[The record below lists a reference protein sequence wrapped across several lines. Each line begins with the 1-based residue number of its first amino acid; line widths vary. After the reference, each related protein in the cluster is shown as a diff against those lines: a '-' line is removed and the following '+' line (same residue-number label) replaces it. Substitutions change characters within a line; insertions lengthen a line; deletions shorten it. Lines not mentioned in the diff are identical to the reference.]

1 MSLRSSYESL
11 LWRSIALAGADG
23 SVERKMLAA
32 VGLQFLGAVAM
43 AAFALFTA
51 GALQIVG
58 VGATLALSVVAFF
71 NTYLVAERD
80 FVEPLVELETAADDI
95 AAGEFQRADIP
106 ATDRDDEIAGLVASF
121 QWMQANLATASRQAD
136 ALARQ
141 DFEDTAL
148 DADVPGRFGE
158 SMATMADSL
167 QSHTEQLEAKQAEL
181 ERQSEQ
187 LERLVDALSAAT
199 DAARNGDL
207 TALLDPDDLD
217 VAAEHRAVVED
228 FNDLLRTLGD
238 TIADI
243 QSFSEDVLEVSAETE
258 SRVEE
263 VAEHSAEVSASVD
276 EIAAGA
282 NQQTNRLNDI
292 AAEMDT
298 VSATVEEIA
307 ASADDVAA
315 TAQAAADRGEDGRAE
330 VEDTIEALRGLREQ
344 SQAVADTVEELAA
357 EVDRIDG
364 ITELIDDIAEE
375 TNMLALNASIE
386 AARTGE
392 DGDGFAVVA
401 DEVKGLAEE
410 TREQAA
416 DISELVE
423 TVTQRAE
430 DASTAIAEVD
440 AEVERK
446 IDRAEGVLRDF
457 DAIVDEVANVNHSVQ
472 EISEATDEGAQSVTD
487 AVGMV
492 DEIASVSEETAAEA
506 DTVAASASEQT
517 EATDEVADR
526 MDDLAGRTEE
536 LAALLDEFD
545 VPESAGGDRAD
556 EAEVGAE
563 DRGRAGATATDGGQ
577 NTAFDWADE

>member
-11 LWRSIALAGADG
+11 LWRSISLAGADG

-43 AAFALFTA
+43 AAFALFA
-51 GALQIVG
+51 SGVLQIVG
-58 VGATLALSVVAFF
+58 VGATLVLSVVAFF

-80 FVEPLVELETAADDI
+80 FVAPLVELEAAADDI

-106 ATDRDDEIAGLVASF
+106 ASDRTDEIAGLVSSF
-121 QWMQANLATASRQAD
+121 QRMQANLATASRQAD

-141 DFEDTAL
+141 DFDDGAL
-148 DADVPGRFGE
+148 DAEVPGRFGE
-158 SMATMADSL
+158 SIATMADSL
-167 QSHTEQLEAKQAEL
+167 ESHTEQLEAKQAEL

-207 TALLDPDDLD
+207 TAVLDPDDLD

-243 QSFSEDVLEVSAETE
+243 QSFSEDVLDVSEKTDA
-258 SRVEE
+258 RVDE
-263 VAEHSAEVSASVD
+263 VAAHSEKVSASVN

-282 NQQTNRLNDI
+282 NRQTTQLNDI

-307 ASADDVAA
+307 ASADDVAQ

-401 DEVKGLAEE
+401 DEVKSLAEE

-416 DISELVE
+416 DISELVD
-423 TVTQRAE
+423 TVTERAE

-446 IDRAEGVLRDF
+446 INRAEGVLRDF

-472 EISEATDEGAQSVTD
+472 EISDATEQGAESVTD

-506 DTVAASASEQT
+506 DTVAENASEQT
-517 EATDEVADR
+517 DATGEVADR
-526 MDDLAGRTEE
+526 MDDLAARTEE
-536 LAALLDEFD
+536 LAGLLDEFD
-545 VPESAGGDRAD
+545 VPADAGTGGAD
-556 EAEVGAE
+556 EAGVRDDE
-563 DRGRAGATATDGGQ
+563 DRPAGAAATDGGEK
-577 NTAFDWADE
+577 TEFDWGE

>member
-1 MSLRSSYESL
+1 MTLRSTYESL
-11 LWRSIALAGADG
+11 LWKSIALVGAAE
-23 SVERKMLAA
+23 SVERKILTA
-32 VGLQFLGAVAM
+32 VGLQFAGAASM
-43 AAFALFTA
+43 AAFALFASGTVQVA
-51 GALQIVG
+51 GVA
-58 VGATLALSVVAFF
+58 ATLVLSVVAFY
-71 NTYLVAERD
+71 NTYLIAERD
-80 FVEPLVELETAADDI
+80 FVEPLVELEAAADDI

-106 ATDRDDEIAGLVASF
+106 SSDRGDEIAGLVASF
-121 QWMQANLATASRQAD
+121 RRMQANLATASRQAD

-141 DFEDTAL
+141 DFENAAL
-148 DADVPGRFGE
+148 DADVPGRFGD

-167 QSHTEQLEAKQAEL
+167 ESHTEELEAKQAEL

-207 TALLDPDDLD
+207 TALLDPDSLD

-228 FNDLLRTLGD
+228 FNDLLTTLGN

-243 QSFSEDVLEVSAETE
+243 QSFSEDVLAVSAETE
-258 SRVEE
+258 TRVDE

-282 NQQTNRLNDI
+282 NQQTTQLNDI

-307 ASADDVAA
+307 ASADDVAE

-416 DISELVE
+416 DISELVD

-472 EISEATDEGAQSVTD
+472 EISEATDQGAQSVTD

-492 DEIASVSEETAAEA
+492 DEIASVSEETASEA
-506 DTVAASASEQT
+506 DTVADSAAEQT

-545 VPESAGGDRAD
+545 VPEDAGD
-556 EAEVGAE
+556 
-563 DRGRAGATATDGGQ
+563 GATVDPETNADSGTRRGAAATDGG
-577 NTAFDWADE
+577 AFDWDT